1 MGKKTINTIVNETA
15 IALWAKT
22 NPIEELKAIGFKKAT
37 DVEFELEDTCFM
49 VFPEESE
56 IAFGRVIR
64 TSKDYIIVD
73 CYEQIRSGELAL
85 CAQIPKK
92 ICLAL
97 KYENMS
103 GKLMNSES
111 TVN

>member
-1 MGKKTINTIVNETA
+1 MGKTINTIVNETA
-15 IALWAKT
+15 IALWATT
-22 NPIEELKAIGFKKAT
+22 NPVEKLKAIGFKKAT
-37 DVEFELEDTCFM
+37 DVEFELGDTCFM

-64 TSKDYIIVD
+64 TSKDHITVD
-73 CYEQIRSGELAL
+73 CYEQIGSGEMAMHAL
-85 CAQIPKK
+85 IPKE

-103 GKLMNSES
+103 GKLMN
-111 TVN
+111 